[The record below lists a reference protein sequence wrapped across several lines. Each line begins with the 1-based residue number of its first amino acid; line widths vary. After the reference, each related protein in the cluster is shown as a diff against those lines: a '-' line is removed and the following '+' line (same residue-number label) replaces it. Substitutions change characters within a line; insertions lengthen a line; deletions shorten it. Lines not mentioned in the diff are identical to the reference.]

1 MNPSLVLPVLAG
13 LLSAVLVN
21 YLADELPRTRAL
33 TRPACRKCGTSYAWT
48 RYLGLQKCG
57 KCGFSRG
64 FRPWVVLIGMLAL
77 ALFAWL
83 EPHRLGFAAGML
95 LLTYFAVVIV
105 IDVEHRL
112 ILQPTSV
119 FGALL
124 ALGIG
129 WWLHGILPT
138 LLGGLAGLVIMTG
151 FYYLGV
157 LFTRL
162 RNRRLAAMGQPA
174 DGEEALG
181 GGDVTLAAI
190 LGLLL
195 GWPLIWFGLLMGV
208 LLGGLIGLLIVLVA
222 LLRGRYG
229 SQAFSL
235 FMPYAPSFVL
245 SAFLIMF
252 VPTLVSGL
260 LPK

>member
-1 MNPSLVLPVLAG
+1 MNSSLILPLLAG
-13 LLSAVLVN
+13 VLSAVLVN
-21 YLADELPRTRAL
+21 YLADELPRTRGL
-33 TRPACRKCGTSYAWT
+33 THPACRNCNTSYGWIE
-48 RYLGLQKCG
+48 YLGVRRCG
-57 KCGFSRG
+57 NCGFSRG
-64 FRPWVVLIGMLAL
+64 FRPWVVLGGMLAL
-77 ALFAWL
+77 GLFAWL
-83 EPHRLGFAAGML
+83 QPHRLGFAVGML

-119 FGALL
+119 VGALL

-138 LLGGLAGLVIMTG
+138 LLGGLAGFAIMTG

-162 RNRRLAAMGQPA
+162 RERRLAALGQLA

-208 LLGGLIGLLIVLVA
+208 LLGGLIGLLIVTVA

-229 SQAFSL
+229 SRAFSL

>member
-1 MNPSLVLPVLAG
+1 MDSSLVLPVLAG
-13 LLSAVLVN
+13 LVSAVLVN

-33 TRPACRKCGTSYAWT
+33 THPACRNCGASYGWT
-48 RYLGLQKCG
+48 RYLGMQACE

-64 FRPWVVLIGMLAL
+64 FRPWVVVAGMLTL
-77 ALFAWL
+77 SLFAWL
-83 EPHRLGFAAGML
+83 VPHRLGFAVGMVL
-95 LLTYFAVVIV
+95 LIYFAVVIV

-138 LLGGLAGLVIMTG
+138 LLGGAAGFAIMSG

-162 RNRRLAAMGQPA
+162 RERRLVTAGRSA

-208 LLGGLIGLLIVLVA
+208 LFGGLLGLLIVLVA
-222 LLRGRYG
+222 LVRRQYG
-229 SQAFSL
+229 SRALSL

-245 SAFLIMF
+245 SAFLTMF
-252 VPTLVSGL
+252 VPTLVGGL

>member
-1 MNPSLVLPVLAG
+1 MESSLIVPVLAG
-13 LLSAVLVN
+13 LLSALLVN

-33 TRPACRKCGTSYAWT
+33 THPACKKCGTSYGWFE
-48 RYLGLQKCG
+48 YLRMQNCNT
-57 KCGFSRG
+57 CGFSRG
-64 FRPWVVLIGMLAL
+64 LRPWVVLGGMLAL
-77 ALFAWL
+77 SLFAWL
-83 EPHRLGFAAGML
+83 QPHRLSFAVGML

-138 LLGGLAGLVIMTG
+138 LLGGLAGFAIMAG
-151 FYYLGV
+151 FYYFGA

-162 RNRRLAAMGQPA
+162 RARRMAAKGQPS

-222 LLRGRYG
+222 LVRGQYG
-229 SQAFSL
+229 SRAFSL

-260 LPK
+260 LPR

>member
-1 MNPSLVLPVLAG
+1 MNSSLILPLLAG
-13 LLSAVLVN
+13 LLSAVMVN
-21 YLADELPRTRAL
+21 YLADELPRTRLL
-33 TRPACRKCGTSYAWT
+33 THPACRNCSTAYRWLD
-48 RYLGLQKCG
+48 YLAMKNCRN
-57 KCGFSRG
+57 CGFSRG
-64 FRPWVVLIGMLAL
+64 FRPWVVLGAMLAL

-83 EPHRLGFAAGML
+83 QPHRLGFAIGMI

-124 ALGIG
+124 ALAIG
-129 WWLHGILPT
+129 WSLHGILPT
-138 LLGGLAGLVIMTG
+138 LLGGVAGFAIMSG

-157 LFTRL
+157 LFTRM
-162 RNRRLAAMGQPA
+162 RERRLAALGQPA

-229 SQAFSL
+229 SRAFSL

-252 VPTLVSGL
+252 VPTFVSGL
-260 LPK
+260 LPR

>member
-1 MNPSLVLPVLAG
+1 MDSSLILPVLAG
-13 LLSAVLVN
+13 LLSAFLVN
-21 YLADELPRTRAL
+21 FLADELPRTRAL
-33 TRPACRKCGTSYAWT
+33 THPACRNCGTSYPWIE
-48 RYLGLQKCG
+48 YLGVRDCG

-64 FRPWVVLIGMLAL
+64 LRPWVVLGGMLAL
-77 ALFAWL
+77 SLFAWL
-83 EPHRLGFAAGML
+83 QPHRLGFAAGIV

-105 IDVEHRL
+105 IDIEHRL

-129 WWLHGILPT
+129 LWLHGILPT
-138 LLGGLAGLVIMTG
+138 VLGGLAGFAIMAG

-162 RNRRLAAMGQPA
+162 RSRRLAAAGQPV

-181 GGDVTLAAI
+181 GGDVTLSAI
-190 LGLLL
+190 LGMLL

-208 LLGGLIGLLIVLVA
+208 LLGGIIGFLVLLVA
-222 LLRGRYG
+222 ILRGQYG
-229 SQAFSL
+229 SRAFSL

-252 VPTLVSGL
+252 VPALVGSL
-260 LPK
+260 LPR